1 MRKALSYIGTLAF
14 ILQIASA
21 CTFAVLLHGERRDPS
36 WHPGVLL
43 NHWQGTMLNTSL
55 EHADCFGSPR
65 NRWSL
70 LPRKSRTSLYYHR
83 SCPPAGLARRR
94 VPGKLM
100 TDGHY
105 LEF

>member
-55 EHADCFGSPR
+55 NMLIASGALAIVGLCFPGSRVLAFITIVLVLPLV
-65 NRWSL
+65 L
-70 LPRKSRTSLYYHR
+70 LGGAFQGSS
-83 SCPPAGLARRR
+83 
-94 VPGKLM
+94 
-100 TDGHY
+100 
-105 LEF
+105 